1 MKILFDNGHGID
13 TPGKR
18 SPDGVLREYARNR
31 LIAGRVVSA
40 LTDLGHDAAL
50 LVPEQEDIP
59 LSERCRRVNELCR
72 LLGRDNVILISIHT
86 NAAGRGDRWYDATG
100 WCAYTTRG
108 DTLADAL
115 ATSLYEAAK
124 FHLPG
129 QRLRTDYTDGDP
141 DLEANFYLLRRTLP
155 PAVLVE
161 NFFMDSRRDY
171 EFLLSPEGQQAIVR
185 QLPTVTD
192 STKVEIRIVEKIVRD
207 TAWMELPVI
216 IEKKTTLDTS
226 SVLENKYAKS
236 EASMSAGV
244 LHHSLETK
252 PVREPVPVEYKEI
265 IRDSIVYRDRIV
277 REDVYIE
284 KELTFWQCLKMKMGG
299 FAILLIAIA
308 ILYLLFNKLNLFKL

>member
-18 SPDGVLREYARNR
+18 SPDRVLREYAWNR

-59 LSERCRRVNELCR
+59 LSKRCRRVNELCR

-100 WCAYTTRG
+100 CCAYTTRG

-124 FHLPG
+124 FHLPD
-129 QRLRTDYTDGDP
+129 QRLRTDYTDSDP
-141 DLEANFYLLRRTLP
+141 DFYLLRRTLP

-171 EFLLSPEGQQAIVR
+171 EFLLSPEGQQTILNTHVAGICAYI
-185 QLPTVTD
+185 
-192 STKVEIRIVEKIVRD
+192 SG
-207 TAWMELPVI
+207 
-216 IEKKTTLDTS
+216 
-226 SVLENKYAKS
+226 
-236 EASMSAGV
+236 AS
-244 LHHSLETK
+244 
-252 PVREPVPVEYKEI
+252 Y
-265 IRDSIVYRDRIV
+265 
-277 REDVYIE
+277 
-284 KELTFWQCLKMKMGG
+284 
-299 FAILLIAIA
+299 
-308 ILYLLFNKLNLFKL
+308 